1 MIGGVRWR
9 GPALFGGRSPFPG
22 VLELK
27 EKGIWGQ
34 ESWISELAPAFARSL
49 ALEPVKFTEF

>member
-1 MIGGVRWR
+1 MVAG
-9 GPALFGGRSPFPG
+9 SPFPG

-34 ESWISELAPAFARSL
+34 ESWISELAPAFARNL
-49 ALEPVKFTEF
+49 ALGEPVKFAEFEFPDL